1 MIRVAIDASRIEA
14 GDYHEMSIGLNQGK
28 AATSPAASPRSARS
42 DSAEGAQPVEAKS
55 RPRRSQID
63 FLNPLGDPGLTGP
76 GSVAWRVFNN
86 PIGNAVGG
94 IAAVILEL
102 AEPSVR
108 AGVWDHSTFRI
119 DPIQRMQNTAAAAF
133 AITYGPKQ
141 AAQKTFERVNR
152 MHQRVTGETHDGKPY
167 QAMDPDLLTW
177 VFATAGWGFLNAY
190 IRYVEPR
197 MSRADQERYYA
208 EREAIGYGFGAQ
220 SVPRTVAEVEDYMA
234 SMLPKLYVNDT
245 VQEFIHLVG
254 QATPMGSAAQPL
266 QRLLVQA
273 AIDLL
278 NVDMQRACGVRVT
291 HPLGRGLRLLVRPL
305 ARSARIAQRFAPD
318 GPAQQACRRMGV
330 STDCL
335 YP

>member
-1 MIRVAIDASRIEA
+1 
-14 GDYHEMSIGLNQGK
+14 
-28 AATSPAASPRSARS
+28 
-42 DSAEGAQPVEAKS
+42 
-55 RPRRSQID
+55 
-63 FLNPLGDPGLTGP
+63 
-76 GSVAWRVFNN
+76 
-86 PIGNAVGG
+86 
-94 IAAVILEL
+94 
-102 AEPSVR
+102 
-108 AGVWDHSTFRI
+108 
-119 DPIQRMQNTAAAAF
+119 
-133 AITYGPKQ
+133 
-141 AAQKTFERVNR
+141 
-152 MHQRVTGETHDGKPY
+152 
-167 QAMDPDLLTW
+167 
-177 VFATAGWGFLNAY
+177 
-190 IRYVEPR
+190 
-197 MSRADQERYYA
+197 
-208 EREAIGYGFGAQ
+208 
-220 SVPRTVAEVEDYMA
+220 VPRTVAEVEDYMA